1 LTPEH
6 TRRLSLKTQIVTLI
20 VIFAQVAGNTL
31 LDYGVKRFPKGIS
44 FAPMAM
50 VRTIFSP
57 GVLFGIS
64 LLVVWLFARMAL
76 LSWADLSYVLP
87 MTSIGYALT
96 ALAGKVFFK
105 EQISPQR
112 WAGIL
117 LIVLGMTL
125 VGLTRPRTTASNE
138 AKMTQPAEA
147 VLEEV

>member
-1 LTPEH
+1 MTPEH

-20 VIFAQVAGNTL
+20 VICAQIAGNSL

-57 GVLFGIS
+57 WVLFGIS
-64 LLVVWLFARMAL
+64 LLIVWLFARMAL

-96 ALAGKVFFK
+96 AVAGKVFFH

-112 WAGIL
+112 WAGIA
-117 LIVLGMTL
+117 LIVVGMTL
-125 VGLTRPRTTASNE
+125 VGLTRPRTTDANE
-138 AKMTQPAEA
+138 ANATQPAEA